1 MFTSSTQLRYR
12 MEDSLLNDPRNS
24 KIIKDNLQ
32 WVELERRPSMSQM
45 ILGKETPGDDS
56 EIFIPGS
63 GIAKQLYNNWY
74 ECVHI

>member
-1 MFTSSTQLRYR
+1 

-32 WVELERRPSMSQM
+32 WVELERRPSTSQIM
-45 ILGKETPGDDS
+45 EKETPGDDS

-74 ECVHI
+74 EYVHILSVY

>member
-1 MFTSSTQLRYR
+1 
-12 MEDSLLNDPRNS
+12 MEESLLDDPKNS

-32 WVELERRPSMSQM
+32 WVELERRPSMSQIM
-45 ILGKETPGDDS
+45 GRETSGGEDDS

-74 ECVHI
+74 EY